1 MLIGR
6 QRQEVTPTLKSVTII
21 TDHNPTCCHVS
32 PYQHHI
38 VYVDKYVVKNMKFSL
53 FLQADRQEEARSHQ
67 EQTGPEERQKTAK
80 KIEVTLT
87 TNCSR
92 KKNKKKTNIKPIG
105 RKPLVTDEEE
115 HGDTVV

>member
-1 MLIGR
+1 M
-6 QRQEVTPTLKSVTII
+6 
-21 TDHNPTCCHVS
+21 
-32 PYQHHI
+32 
-38 VYVDKYVVKNMKFSL
+38 

-92 KKNKKKTNIKPIG
+92 KKKKKTNIKSIG
-105 RKPLVTDEEE
+105 RKPLV
-115 HGDTVV
+115 